1 MLARLHRVLT
11 GGQAAMHPGSATR
24 TTALGLAA
32 LVIVSALGYWGVS
45 AYRKSQLQSAVTAL
59 VKDSSERLQGALAVE
74 TGAVPED
81 TAQMVVKLDDQAQ
94 EVDRHV
100 IELRGMSPSPNR
112 ALVDA
117 AEEYMLTVRQILRN
131 QAASHR
137 YRIQVSASDRAL
149 RDHMRAA
156 KRRSGSWIQ
165 EALRA
170 KDRLEKDYS
179 DYRLSA
185 EALSRLLESY
195 PDARKKLALHVGGA
209 LLADE
214 GTAATARRRTL
225 ENSKRVASE
234 VERARQLAAVR

>member
-1 MLARLHRVLT
+1 
-11 GGQAAMHPGSATR
+11 MHPGLTTR
-24 TTALGLAA
+24 TAALLAAA
-32 LVIVSALGYWGVS
+32 LVGASALGYWGVS
-45 AYRKSQLQSAVTAL
+45 AYRKSELQKAVIAL
-59 VKDSSERLQGALAVE
+59 VEDTSERLQAALAIEAGTMPADQTV
-74 TGAVPED
+74 G
-81 TAQMVVKLDDQAQ
+81 KLDDHAQ
-94 EVDRHV
+94 EVDKHV
-100 IELRGMSPSPNR
+100 LELRGMSASPDR
-112 ALVDA
+112 ELVDA

-149 RDHMRAA
+149 RDHMRSA

-170 KDRLEKDYS
+170 KERLEKDYF

-185 EALSRLLESY
+185 DALGRLLESY
-195 PDARKKLALHVGGA
+195 PDARKKLALHVRGA

-214 GTAATARRRTL
+214 GTATAARRRAL
-225 ENSKRVASE
+225 ESARRLADE

>member
-1 MLARLHRVLT
+1 
-11 GGQAAMHPGSATR
+11 MHPGMPTR

-45 AYRKSQLQSAVTAL
+45 AYRKGQLQTAVTAL

-81 TAQMVVKLDDQAQ
+81 AAQVVVKLDDQAQ
-94 EVDRHV
+94 EVDKHV
-100 IELRGMSPSPNR
+100 IELRGMSASPNR

-149 RDHMRAA
+149 RDHMRSA

-214 GTAATARRRTL
+214 GTAAAARRRAL
-225 ENSKRVASE
+225 ENSKRVAGE
-234 VERARQLAAVR
+234 VEKARQLAAVR

>member
-1 MLARLHRVLT
+1 
-11 GGQAAMHPGSATR
+11 MHPGLTTR
-24 TTALGLAA
+24 TAALLAAA
-32 LVIVSALGYWGVS
+32 LVLASALGYWGVS
-45 AYRKSQLQSAVTAL
+45 AYRKSQLQMAVTAL
-59 VKDSSERLQGALAVE
+59 VKDTSERLQAALAIE
-74 TGAVPED
+74 TGAASVD
-81 TAQMVVKLDDQAQ
+81 QTVGRLDDHAQ
-94 EVDRHV
+94 EVDKHV
-100 IELRGMSPSPNR
+100 LELRGLSASPNR

-170 KDRLEKDYS
+170 KDRLEKDYF

-185 EALSRLLESY
+185 SAFSRLLESY
-195 PDARKKLALHVGGA
+195 PDARKKLALHVGGV

-214 GTAATARRRTL
+214 TTAANARRRAL
-225 ENSKRVASE
+225 DSARRLADE

>member
-1 MLARLHRVLT
+1 M
-11 GGQAAMHPGSATR
+11 
-24 TTALGLAA
+24 
-32 LVIVSALGYWGVS
+32 
-45 AYRKSQLQSAVTAL
+45 AVTVL
-59 VKDSSERLQGALAVE
+59 VKDTSERLQAALAIE
-74 TGAVPED
+74 TGAASVD
-81 TAQMVVKLDDQAQ
+81 QTVGRLDDHAQ
-94 EVDRHV
+94 EVDKHV
-100 IELRGMSPSPNR
+100 LELRGLSASPNR

-170 KDRLEKDYS
+170 KDRLEKDYF

-185 EALSRLLESY
+185 SAFSRLLESY
-195 PDARKKLALHVGGA
+195 PDARKKLALHVGGV

-214 GTAATARRRTL
+214 TTAANARRRAL
-225 ENSKRVASE
+225 DSARRLADE

>member
-1 MLARLHRVLT
+1 
-11 GGQAAMHPGSATR
+11 MHPGLTTR
-24 TTALGLAA
+24 STALGLAA
-32 LVIVSALGYWGVS
+32 LMAVSALGYWGVS
-45 AYRKSQLQSAVTAL
+45 AYRKGQLQKAVTAL
-59 VKDSSERLQGALAVE
+59 VKDSSERLQEALAVE
-74 TGAVPED
+74 MKAVPED
-81 TAQMVVKLDDQAQ
+81 SAQTVGKLDDQAQ
-94 EVDRHV
+94 EVDKHV
-100 IELRGMSPSPNR
+100 IDLRGMSASPNR

-156 KRRSGSWIQ
+156 KRRSASWIQ

-170 KDRLEKDYS
+170 KDRLEKDYF

-185 EALSRLLESY
+185 EALARLLESY
-195 PDARKKLALHVGGA
+195 PDARKKLALQVGGA

-214 GTAATARRRTL
+214 AAATSARRRAL
-225 ENSKRVASE
+225 DSARRLADE

>member
-1 MLARLHRVLT
+1 LT
-11 GGQAAMHPGSATR
+11 TR
-24 TTALGLAA
+24 TAALLAAA
-32 LVIVSALGYWGVS
+32 LVIAAALGYWGVS
-45 AYRKSQLQSAVTAL
+45 AYRKSELQKAVTAL
-59 VKDSSERLQGALAVE
+59 VEDTSERLQAAFAIEPG
-74 TGAVPED
+74 
-81 TAQMVVKLDDQAQ
+81 TAPADQTVGRLDDHAQ
-94 EVDRHV
+94 EVDKHV
-100 IELRGMSPSPNR
+100 LELHGMSASPNR

-156 KRRSGSWIQ
+156 KRRSASWIQ

-170 KDRLEKDYS
+170 KDRLEKDYF

-185 EALSRLLESY
+185 EALARLLESY

-214 GTAATARRRTL
+214 AAATSARRRAL
-225 ENSKRVASE
+225 DSARRLADE

>member
-1 MLARLHRVLT
+1 
-11 GGQAAMHPGSATR
+11 MHPGLTTR
-24 TTALGLAA
+24 TAALLAA
-32 LVIVSALGYWGVS
+32 ALAIAAALGYWGVS
-45 AYRKSQLQSAVTAL
+45 AYRKSELQKAVTAL
-59 VKDSSERLQGALAVE
+59 VEDTSERLQAAFAIE
-74 TGAVPED
+74 TG
-81 TAQMVVKLDDQAQ
+81 TAPADQTVGRLDDHAQ
-94 EVDRHV
+94 EVDKHV
-100 IELRGMSPSPNR
+100 LELRGMSASPNR

-156 KRRSGSWIQ
+156 KRRSASWIQ

-170 KDRLEKDYS
+170 KDRLEKDYF

-185 EALSRLLESY
+185 EALARLLESY

-214 GTAATARRRTL
+214 AAATSARRRAL
-225 ENSKRVASE
+225 DSARRLAGE

>member
-1 MLARLHRVLT
+1 
-11 GGQAAMHPGSATR
+11 
-24 TTALGLAA
+24 
-32 LVIVSALGYWGVS
+32 LVVASALGYWGVS
-45 AYRKSQLQSAVTAL
+45 AYRKSELQKAVTAL
-59 VKDSSERLQGALAVE
+59 VKDTSERLQAALAIE
-74 TGAVPED
+74 TGAASVD
-81 TAQMVVKLDDQAQ
+81 QTVGRLDDHAQ
-94 EVDRHV
+94 EVDKHV
-100 IELRGMSPSPNR
+100 LELRGLSASPNR

-170 KDRLEKDYS
+170 KDRLEKDYF

-185 EALSRLLESY
+185 SAFSRLLESY
-195 PDARKKLALHVGGA
+195 PDARKKLALHVGGV

-214 GTAATARRRTL
+214 TTAANARRRAL
-225 ENSKRVASE
+225 DSARRLADE

>member
-1 MLARLHRVLT
+1 
-11 GGQAAMHPGSATR
+11 MHPGLTTR
-24 TTALGLAA
+24 TAALLAAA
-32 LVIVSALGYWGVS
+32 LVVASALGYWGVS
-45 AYRKSQLQSAVTAL
+45 AYRKSELQKAVTAL
-59 VKDSSERLQGALAVE
+59 VKDTSERLQAALAIE
-74 TGAVPED
+74 TGAASVD
-81 TAQMVVKLDDQAQ
+81 QTVGRLDDHAQ
-94 EVDRHV
+94 EVDKHV
-100 IELRGMSPSPNR
+100 LELRGLSASPNR

-137 YRIQVSASDRAL
+137 YRLQVSASDRAL

-170 KDRLEKDYS
+170 KDRLEKDYF

-185 EALSRLLESY
+185 GAFSRLLESY
-195 PDARKKLALHVGGA
+195 PDARKKLALHVGGV

-214 GTAATARRRTL
+214 TTAANARRRAL
-225 ENSKRVASE
+225 DSARRLADE

>member
-1 MLARLHRVLT
+1 V
-11 GGQAAMHPGSATR
+11 HPGLTTR
-24 TTALGLAA
+24 TAALFAAA
-32 LVIVSALGYWGVS
+32 LVIAAALGYWGVS
-45 AYRKSQLQSAVTAL
+45 AYRKSELQKAVTAL
-59 VKDSSERLQGALAVE
+59 VEDTSERLQAAFAIEPG
-74 TGAVPED
+74 
-81 TAQMVVKLDDQAQ
+81 TAPADQTVGRLDDHAQ
-94 EVDRHV
+94 EVDKHV
-100 IELRGMSPSPNR
+100 LELHGMSASPNR

-149 RDHMRAA
+149 RDHMRTA
-156 KRRSGSWIQ
+156 KRRSASWIQ

-170 KDRLEKDYS
+170 KDRLEKDYF

-185 EALSRLLESY
+185 EALARLLESY

-214 GTAATARRRTL
+214 AAATSARRRAL
-225 ENSKRVASE
+225 DSARRLADE